1 MREEGETDFV
11 QLGEVADWVHFRQI
25 ALELCPLS
33 NMQTGAV
40 SDLGDSYEDHPVAI
54 LYDLGFKVTI
64 SPDNR
69 LMSGTS
75 VTKELEMLVDNFDFD
90 LDDLETLQLNAAD
103 VCFQTVDAREELA
116 DMIREG
122 FDRARR

>member
-1 MREEGETDFV
+1 
-11 QLGEVADWVHFRQI
+11 
-25 ALELCPLS
+25 
-33 NMQTGAV
+33 MQTGAV
-40 SDLGDSYEDHPVAI
+40 ADLGDSYEDHPVAI

-122 FDRARR
+122 FDKARR

>member
-1 MREEGETDFV
+1 M
-11 QLGEVADWVHFRQI
+11 
-25 ALELCPLS
+25 
-33 NMQTGAV
+33 
-40 SDLGDSYEDHPVAI
+40 
-54 LYDLGFKVTI
+54 TI

-116 DMIREG
+116 EMIREG